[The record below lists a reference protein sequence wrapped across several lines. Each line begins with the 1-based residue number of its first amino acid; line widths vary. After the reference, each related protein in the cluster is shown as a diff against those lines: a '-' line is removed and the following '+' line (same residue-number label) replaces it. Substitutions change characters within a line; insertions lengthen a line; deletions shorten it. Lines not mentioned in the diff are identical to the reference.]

1 MSKAC
6 TLDEARAAK
15 PLVGQALA
23 GLADVVGIGIT
34 RVGRGYGVKVN
45 LSRKPA
51 QSEFIPSEVA
61 GVPVRVEVVGTIRKR
76 G

>member
-15 PLVGQALA
+15 PLVEQTLA
-23 GLADVVGIGIT
+23 GLADVVGVGIT

-45 LSRKPA
+45 LSQPPA
-51 QSEFIPSEVA
+51 SPAAIPSEVA
-61 GVPVRVEVVGTIRKR
+61 GVPVRVEFVGTIRKR

>member
-1 MSKAC
+1 MSKTC

-15 PLVGQALA
+15 PLVEQALA
-23 GLADVVGIGIT
+23 GLADVAGVGIT
-34 RVGRGYGVKVN
+34 RVGSGYGVKVN
-45 LSRKPA
+45 LSQPPA
-51 QSEFIPSEVA
+51 SPAAIPAEVA